1 MNAKNSVI
9 NYCKFK
15 NVQTRGFLKYGYFKR
30 IIGYILDYYNDYFIR
45 KIFLQL
51 VEEKYFIKEP
61 SVSSGIVIG
70 ATVVLIISGLIA
82 GYLPA
87 KKAANIKPIV
97 ALRAD

>member
-30 IIGYILDYYNDYFIR
+30 IIGYKLDYYNDYFIR

-51 VEEKYFIKEP
+51 VEEKYFIKKKNAKQSYLYQFNP
-61 SVSSGIVIG
+61 TPKIP
-70 ATVVLIISGLIA
+70 IIYHDPNRFI
-82 GYLPA
+82 
-87 KKAANIKPIV
+87 ITW
-97 ALRAD
+97 D